1 MMTSEGKRSE
11 VVVRRQNLLVTA
23 TEIEDDR
30 QVQKLQDTGKCVF
43 SDFFIHFSFL
53 ILSTEA
59 QFLIRFLIFISYVEC
74 YLLRQITNICEI
86 TLTF

>member
-53 ILSTEA
+53 ILRTYRGTIFNTISNIYFIRRVLLTST
-59 QFLIRFLIFISYVEC
+59 
-74 YLLRQITNICEI
+74 NN
-86 TLTF
+86 